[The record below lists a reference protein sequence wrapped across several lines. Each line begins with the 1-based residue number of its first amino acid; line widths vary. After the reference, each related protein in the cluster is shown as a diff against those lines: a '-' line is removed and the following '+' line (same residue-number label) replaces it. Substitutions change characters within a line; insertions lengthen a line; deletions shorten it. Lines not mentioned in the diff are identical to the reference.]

1 MRLQVDLVNKL
12 LSYLG
17 NDPVIGLISLVIAL
31 FGAMLVTLHV
41 KVINSELGKLDS
53 NDDE

>member
-1 MRLQVDLVNKL
+1 MDLVNKL

-17 NDPVIGLISLVIAL
+17 DDAVIGLLSLVIAL

-41 KVINSELGKLDS
+41 KVVNRELGKLDS
-53 NDDE
+53 NEDGE